1 MVSEV
6 EVFSCSKDKGGK
18 RVLDGVFLC
27 FYDYISAYK
36 SQMAFMGLDFE
47 DDKPRMNAELTVMM
61 AELN

>member
-6 EVFSCSKDKGGK
+6 EVFSCSKDNGGN

-36 SQMAFMGLDFE
+36 SQMAFMRLNFE
-47 DDKPRMNAELTVMM
+47 TTN
-61 AELN
+61 